1 MTGLIYIDT
10 GVGFAAWLM
19 WRGAGKCVL
28 YCSFITR
35 IEYERTF
42 VYRDYLYTHG
52 RLAVYLCR
60 VTVGQYCPL

>member
-1 MTGLIYIDT
+1 MQQLASGRGNSGIMYDRSYLYTVDT

-35 IEYERTF
+35 IEYGKDFRLQGLS
-42 VYRDYLYTHG
+42 LYMG
-52 RLAVYLCR
+52 V
-60 VTVGQYCPL
+60 